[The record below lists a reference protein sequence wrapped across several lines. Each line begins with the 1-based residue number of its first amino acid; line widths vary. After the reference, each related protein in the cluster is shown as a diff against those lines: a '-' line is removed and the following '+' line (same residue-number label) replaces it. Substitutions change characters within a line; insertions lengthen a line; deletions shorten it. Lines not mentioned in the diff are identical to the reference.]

1 MVVLATKLYVQG
13 DARERSLDA
22 LRSLVGNEIEDLD
35 VEYTVGVRRD
45 DFAVVTIE
53 GEDEVIARNLLREEF
68 GEITPDFE
76 PGETYVGTLESW
88 GEEGITLDAG
98 EDVRIPASELGLG
111 QGTPIQIVERFGL
124 VQHMPLTFVYGGEVA
139 VADGDADA
147 DADAEGDAESDTDT
161 DANSKTIVSSDAETE
176 ERPHRL
182 ADEERDRLYEWTRGA
197 GRVNV
202 NSATRG
208 EVRATVNRA
217 GHARDIVTVERL
229 GLLEQSI
236 ICKDETDPP
245 GLLAAIGD
253 YLPAEIRCVI
263 P

>member
-1 MVVLATKLYVQG
+1 MVVLATKVYVEG

-22 LRSLVGNEIEDLD
+22 LRSLVANEIEELD
-35 VEYTVGVRRD
+35 VEYTVGVRHD

-53 GEDEVIARNLLREEF
+53 GDDEVIARNLLREAY
-68 GEITPDFE
+68 GEVTPDFE
-76 PGETYVGTLESW
+76 PGETYVGTLEGW
-88 GEEGITLDAG
+88 DEEGWLLDAG
-98 EDVRIPASELGLG
+98 EEIRVPASELGLG
-111 QGTPIQIVERFGL
+111 QGSPVQIVERFGL
-124 VQHMPLTFVYGGEVA
+124 VQHTPLKFVYGGDADRDGSEA
-139 VADGDADA
+139 NDGDGSGANADGDDA
-147 DADAEGDAESDTDT
+147 D
-161 DANSKTIVSSDAETE
+161 ETG
-176 ERPHRL
+176 PHRL
-182 ADEERDRLYEWTRGA
+182 ADEERDRLYDWTRGA

-236 ICKDETDPP
+236 VCKDETDPP
-245 GLLAAIGD
+245 GLLAAIGS